1 MASSTM
7 GGGRIPSQA
16 PNQGAMSNAQA
27 RSAILTQG
35 VDRLQQIYSAATN
48 PTNQTILNINPQ
60 NVGLIRGFLIKV
72 SGTIANTN
80 AGASGANIVRTNFGA
95 SNLLKN
101 ITFTDI
107 NNQVRHQT
115 QGWHLSL
122 INSAKQPMVIG
133 GAYAPNTP
141 VGYGNNYDVMTGAT
155 PVAPAGTTP
164 VQYYYYLPLSY
175 NKVDLR
181 GAMYAG
187 VVNAVAQ
194 LQLEINPT
202 PVAAA
207 GDAGL
212 AVYSGNTGGWSG
224 NVTVTVWQDYVD
236 QLPMQVIGGQNVPI
250 LPQDDIAT
258 LYQLNNTTLSA
269 LVAGQDFAVPFANFR
284 DFLSTTLVYDNG
296 GSYNAGTDINYFAL
310 QTANS
315 SNIWKYGP
323 EEAAFL
329 ARSTFMADPPTGSYY
344 FDHRAKPISTQQF
357 GNTQI
362 TVNPS
367 LVNANAAIWAGFEY
381 FSQASQVVFAGSLP
395 SGG

>member
-1 MASSTM
+1 M
-7 GGGRIPSQA
+7 GNIPQKPAQTSAQK
-16 PNQGAMSNAQA
+16 NAAA
-27 RSAILTQG
+27 RAAILMTG
-35 VDRLQQIYSAATN
+35 VDRLQNVYSKSVTPA
-48 PTNQTILNINPQ
+48 NQTILNIAPQ
-60 NVGLIRGFLIKV
+60 NVGLVRGFLVKI
-72 SGTIANTN
+72 SGNLKTTN
-80 AGASGANIVRTNFGA
+80 AGSGSATRTPFGA
-95 SNLLKN
+95 SNLIRN
-101 ITFTDI
+101 ISFTDI

-133 GAYAPNTP
+133 GAYAPNIP
-141 VGYGNNYDVMTGAT
+141 VGYGNNYDVQT
-155 PVAPAGTTP
+155 APATIADNTSVP
-164 VQYYYYLPLSY
+164 VQFYYYVPLSY
-175 NKVDLR
+175 SKVDLR
-181 GAMYAG
+181 GAMWAG

-202 PVAAA
+202 PFAAA

-212 AVYSGNTGGWSG
+212 AVYSGHAG
-224 NVTVTVWQDYVD
+224 NWDGDVTVNVWQDYVD
-236 QLPMQVIGGQNVPI
+236 QIPMMDNGQPV
-250 LPQDDIAT
+250 LPQDDIQT

-269 LVAGQDFAVPFANFR
+269 LVQGQDFGVPFANFR
-284 DFLSTTLVYDNG
+284 NFLSTALVYDNG

-323 EEAAFL
+323 EEASFL
-329 ARSTFMADPPTGSYY
+329 ARSTFMADPPIGSYY
-344 FDHRAKPISTQQF
+344 FDHRSKPISTQQF

-362 TVNPS
+362 TINPS
-367 LVNANAAIWAGFEY
+367 LVNANAALWAGFEY

>member
-1 MASSTM
+1 M
-7 GGGRIPSQA
+7 GNIPKNPPQTSAQR
-16 PNQGAMSNAQA
+16 NAQA
-27 RSAILTQG
+27 RATILMTG
-35 VDRLQQIYSAATN
+35 VDRLQQIYSSAIN
-48 PTNQTILNINPQ
+48 PSNQTILNINPQ
-60 NVGLIRGFLIKV
+60 NVGLIRGFLVKV

-80 AGASGANIVRTNFGA
+80 TGSSGVALSRTNFGA
-95 SNLLKN
+95 SNLLRN
-101 ITFTDI
+101 IAFTDV

-133 GAYAPNTP
+133 GAYAPNIP
-141 VGYGNNYDVMTGAT
+141 VGYGNNYDVQTAAAT
-155 PVAPAGTTP
+155 LSVATGTTP
-164 VQYYYYLPLSY
+164 VQFYYYVPLSY
-175 NKVDLR
+175 SKVDLR
-181 GAMYAG
+181 GAMWAG

-202 PVAAA
+202 PVVAS

-224 NVTVTVWQDYVD
+224 NVTVTIWQDYID
-236 QLPMQVIGGQNVPI
+236 QIPMMQNGQPVLPEEDV
-250 LPQDDIAT
+250 AT

-269 LVAGQDFAVPFANFR
+269 LVANQDFGVPFANFR
-284 DFLSTTLVYDNG
+284 NFLSTTLVYDNG
-296 GSYNAGTDINYFAL
+296 GTYNAGTDINYFAL

-344 FDHRAKPISTQQF
+344 FDHRNKPISTQQF

-367 LVNANAAIWAGFEY
+367 TVNANAALWAGFEY
-381 FSQASQVVFAGSLP
+381 FAQASQVVFAGSLP

>member
-1 MASSTM
+1 MAGNNNAT
-7 GGGRIPSQA
+7 GKIPANA
-16 PNQGAMSNAQA
+16 PNNPAAANAQA
-27 RSAILTQG
+27 RANVLMYG
-35 VDRLQQIYSAATN
+35 VERLQQVYSAATN
-48 PTNQTILNINPQ
+48 PANQTILNIAPQ
-60 NVGLIRGFLIKV
+60 NVGLIRGFLVKV

-80 AGASGANIVRTNFGA
+80 VGASGAALTRTNFGA
-95 SNLLKN
+95 SNLLRN
-101 ITFTDI
+101 VGFTDV

-133 GAYAPNTP
+133 GAYAPNIP
-141 VGYGNNYDVMTGAT
+141 VGYGNNYDVMTAPSSISVAT
-155 PVAPAGTTP
+155 GTDN
-164 VQYYYYLPLSY
+164 VQFYYYVPLSY
-175 NKVDLR
+175 SKVDLR
-181 GAMYAG
+181 GAMWAG
-187 VVNAVAQ
+187 IVNATAQ
-194 LQLEINPT
+194 LQLEINPN
-202 PVAAA
+202 PVVAS

-224 NVTVTVWQDYVD
+224 NVTVTVWQDYID
-236 QLPMQVIGGQNVPI
+236 QVPLDGNANPI
-250 LPQDDIAT
+250 LPQNDLSI
-258 LYQLNNTTLSA
+258 LYQLQNSTLSA
-269 LVAGQDFAVPFANFR
+269 LVANQDFGVPFANFR
-284 DFLSTTLVYDNG
+284 NFLSTCLTYDNG

-323 EEAAFL
+323 EEASFL
-329 ARSTFMADPPTGSYY
+329 ARSTFMADPPAGAYY

-367 LVNANAAIWAGFEY
+367 TVNANAAIWAGFEY

>member
-1 MASSTM
+1 MGNIPKSPPKSS
-7 GGGRIPSQA
+7 
-16 PNQGAMSNAQA
+16 AQMNRDA
-27 RSAILTQG
+27 RDVILATG
-35 VDRLQQIYSAATN
+35 VDRLQQIYNNAVN
-48 PTNQTILNINPQ
+48 PTNQNILNIAPQ
-60 NVGLIRGFLIKV
+60 NVGLIRGFLVKV
-72 SGTIANTN
+72 SGVLANTN
-80 AGASGANIVRTNFGA
+80 VGASGANIVRTPFGA

-101 ITFTDI
+101 IVFTDV

-122 INSAKQPMVIG
+122 INSAKQPMVVG
-133 GAYAPNTP
+133 GAYAPNIP
-141 VGYGNNYDVMTGAT
+141 VGYGNNYDVMTAAT

-164 VQYYYYLPLSY
+164 VQFYYYVPISY
-175 NKVDLR
+175 SQTDLR
-181 GAMYAG
+181 GAMWAG

-194 LQLEINPT
+194 LQLEINPA
-202 PVAAA
+202 PVVAT

-224 NVTVTVWQDYVD
+224 NVTVQVWQDYID
-236 QLPMQVIGGQNVPI
+236 QIPMMGNGQPV
-250 LPQDDIAT
+250 LPQDDIQT
-258 LYQLNNTTLSA
+258 LYQLNNTALSG
-269 LVAGQDFAVPFANFR
+269 LVAGQDYGVPFANFR
-284 DFLSTTLVYDNG
+284 NFLSTALVYDNG
-296 GSYNAGTDINYFAL
+296 GSFNAGTDINYFAL

-323 EEAAFL
+323 EEASFL
-329 ARSTFMADPPTGSYY
+329 ARATFMADPPVGSYY
-344 FDHRAKPISTQQF
+344 FNHRIKPISTQQF

-367 LVNANAAIWAGFEY
+367 LVNANASIWAGFEY

>member
-1 MASSTM
+1 MAN
-7 GGGRIPSQA
+7 IPTSPA
-16 PNQGAMSNAQA
+16 NQSAMANANA
-27 RSAILTQG
+27 RAAILMSG
-35 VDRLQQIYSAATN
+35 VERLQQIYSTATN
-48 PTNQTILNINPQ
+48 PSNQTILNIQPQ
-60 NVGLIRGFLIKV
+60 NVGFVRGFLVKV

-80 AGASGANIVRTNFGA
+80 AGSSGAALSRTNFGA

-101 ITFTDI
+101 IVFTDI

-115 QGWHLSL
+115 QGWHLSM

-133 GAYAPNTP
+133 GAYAPNIP
-141 VGYGNNYDVMTGAT
+141 VGYGNNYDVMTAPSSISVAT
-155 PVAPAGTTP
+155 GTSA
-164 VQYYYYLPLSY
+164 VQFYYYIPLSY
-175 NKVDLR
+175 SKVDLR
-181 GAMYAG
+181 GAMWAG

-194 LQLEINPT
+194 LQLEINPN
-202 PVAAA
+202 PVVAS

-224 NVTVTVWQDYVD
+224 NVTVTVWQDYID
-236 QLPMQVIGGQNVPI
+236 QIPMSSQGQPI
-250 LPQDDIAT
+250 LPLDDVQT
-258 LYQLNNTTLSA
+258 LYQLNNTSLTA
-269 LVAGQDFAVPFANFR
+269 LVAGQDFGVPFANFR
-284 DFLSTTLVYDNG
+284 QFLSSTIVYNNG
-296 GSYNAGTDINYFAL
+296 GTYNAGTDINYFAL

-329 ARSTFMADPPTGSYY
+329 ARSTFMADPPTGAYY

-362 TVNPS
+362 TVNPIT
-367 LVNANAAIWAGFEY
+367 VNANAELKVGFEY
-381 FSQASQVVFAGSLP
+381 FAQASQVVYAGSLP

>member
-1 MASSTM
+1 MGNIPKSPPKSS
-7 GGGRIPSQA
+7 
-16 PNQGAMSNAQA
+16 AQMNRDA
-27 RSAILTQG
+27 RDMILATG
-35 VDRLQQIYSAATN
+35 VDRLQQIYSNATN
-48 PTNQTILNINPQ
+48 PSNQTILNIAPQ
-60 NVGLIRGFLIKV
+60 NVGLIRGFLVKV
-72 SGTIANTN
+72 QGVIANTN
-80 AGASGANIVRTNFGA
+80 VGASGANIVRTNFGA
-95 SNLLKN
+95 SNVLKN
-101 ITFTDI
+101 IVFTDV

-115 QGWHLSL
+115 QGWHLSM
-122 INSAKQPMVIG
+122 INSAKQPMVVG
-133 GAYAPNTP
+133 GAYAPNIP

-164 VQYYYYLPLSY
+164 VQFYYYVPISY
-175 NKVDLR
+175 SQTDLR
-181 GAMYAG
+181 GAMWAG

-202 PVAAA
+202 PVVAA

-224 NVTVTVWQDYVD
+224 NVTVTVWQDYID
-236 QLPMQVIGGQNVPI
+236 QIPMMGNGQPV
-250 LPQDDIAT
+250 LPQDDIST
-258 LYQLNNTTLSA
+258 LYQLNNTALSG
-269 LVAGQDFAVPFANFR
+269 LVAGQDYGVPFANFR
-284 DFLSTTLVYDNG
+284 NFLSTTLVYDNG
-296 GSYNAGTDINYFAL
+296 GSYNAGTDLNYFAL

-329 ARSTFMADPPTGSYY
+329 ARATFMADPPTGAYY
-344 FDHRAKPISTQQF
+344 FNHRIKPISTQQF

-367 LVNANAAIWAGFEY
+367 VVNANAAIWAGFEY